1 MKMMEYALILLAL
14 LVAIPGVS
22 AYHVDNYE
30 NATTW
35 EEFGS
40 WANNDKLNDTLWY
53 EDLTT
58 SWGRSSSGIAYIL
71 INYSVTGDKVFQE
84 GSYWTVQDNF
94 AGAFDNTTCNGCA
107 RNLSLEEC
115 DMNETIQ
122 LNMTSALQDGMRTRY
137 QCYGLNGSWITLS
150 ENDWYDGGLTHSYIY
165 EEALHVNRSNELN
178 LTFSQEAL
186 ATMIH
191 SEGGN
196 TSNLT
201 SIFYY
206 MTDIP
211 EGKVSITFND
221 DLQLIEFNN
230 EWDKDFDLIEKVY
243 VTASPDKV
251 QEFTV
256 WDRYQPLDEANA
268 YIYDLTA
275 EDEFS
280 LIWSSFTENQGK
292 GSGNLVSGKT
302 YRFEIFSD
310 GYRDLT
316 EDRYIVPGSD
326 DTLNFVMV
334 EDDAETGI
342 YAVWTDCPSL
352 AVTST
357 TCSLYF
363 QSTVNEAKVE
373 FEYILNGTTYNYI
386 NYTNIGS
393 AEVSLTLDSTHYQ
406 YDINISLND
415 DLIGLYQL
423 KFENTTSRSV
433 QISMEDIDPQQEDIM
448 LFSMIMLI
456 FAGAFGALANRFI
469 KGAGVYAFGITISM
483 FGVVIGSA
491 GFAGVGIGVI
501 IIINI
506 AGRYL

>member
-1 MKMMEYALILLAL
+1 MRLIAVALFLLAL
-14 LVAIPGVS
+14 LVVPGVS

-35 EEFGS
+35 EEYGS
-40 WANNDKLNDTLWY
+40 WTSPENLNDTLWY
-53 EDLTT
+53 DDLAT
-58 SWGRSSSGIAYIL
+58 SWGRASSGIAYIL
-71 INYSVTGDKVFQE
+71 INYSVTGNEVYQE

-94 AGAFDNTTCNGCA
+94 NGSFDNTTCTGCE
-107 RNLSLEEC
+107 RNLNLTEC

-122 LNMTSALQDGMRTRY
+122 LNMTSALQDGMRTKY

-150 ENDWYDGGLTHSYIY
+150 ENEWYGGGLTHSYIY

-178 LTFSQEAL
+178 MTFSEEVT

-191 SEGGN
+191 AEGGN

-206 MTDIP
+206 MTDLP
-211 EGKVSITFND
+211 EGKVSITFNN
-221 DLQLIEFNN
+221 DLQLIEFDNQ
-230 EWDKDFDLIEKVY
+230 WDTDFDLIEKVQ
-243 VTASPDKV
+243 VTSSPDKV

-256 WDRYQPLDEANA
+256 WDRYQPLDEANT

-280 LIWSSFTENQGK
+280 LIWSSFTENQGR
-292 GSGNLVSGKT
+292 GSGNLVSGRT

-310 GYRDLT
+310 GYNDLT

-334 EDDAETGI
+334 EEDAITGVHT
-342 YAVWTDCPSL
+342 VWTDCPSI
-352 AVTST
+352 AVTDT
-357 TCSLYF
+357 TCTLYF
-363 QSTVNEAKVE
+363 ASTVNEAKLE
-373 FEYILNGTTYNYI
+373 FEYLMNETYYNYL
-386 NYTNIGS
+386 NYTDVGS
-393 AEVSLTLDSTHYQ
+393 ATVDLILDSSHYQ

-423 KFENTTSRSV
+423 KYENTSAREV
-433 QISMEDIDPQQEDIM
+433 QINIEDLDPQQEDIM
-448 LFSMIMLI
+448 LFSMIILV

-469 KGAGVYAFGITISM
+469 IGSGVYAFGITLGL
-483 FGVVIGSA
+483 FGAVIGSA
-491 GFAGVGIGVI
+491 GFVGVAVGVI
-501 IIINI
+501 IIVNI